1 MLVNNNSALQAL
13 ASLYANDSAKG
24 ARRTKAAEDVPS
36 FKDELFISKEAQSF
50 SDMLSELR
58 SMDEVRTDR
67 VEALSRQ
74 MAGGMYEVNAEN
86 VAASMLDGLRF

>member
-1 MLVNNNSALQAL
+1 M
-13 ASLYANDSAKG
+13 
-24 ARRTKAAEDVPS
+24 PS

-50 SDMLSELR
+50 SDMLSELK
-58 SMDEVRTDR
+58 SMDEVRPDR